1 MSISLRKMK
10 ECEVTEIYEKHMCID
25 FPPLELKPLHSIL
38 DMMERGIYD
47 SHLVYDGEEPVGYAL
62 VLMPQ
67 ECSYGL
73 LDYLGVFS
81 EKRNQNYG
89 GRILA
94 SLKEL
99 YPEKKIVI
107 ESEYPEDAPD
117 QVMAER
123 RLKFYE
129 RNGAVDTGV
138 ESNVFGAH
146 YVNMILGRNMD
157 PVSAEEMIIVLE
169 KIYATMMRDPVK
181 RKKYL
186 KFWIRD

>member
-10 ECEVTEIYEKHMCID
+10 ECEITEIYEKHMCKD

-47 SHLVYDGEEPVGYAL
+47 SLLVYDGEEPVGYAL
-62 VLMPQ
+62 VLTPQ
-67 ECSYGL
+67 KCSYGL

-99 YPEKKIVI
+99 YPEKKILI
-107 ESEYPEDAPD
+107 ESEFPKDAPD

-123 RLKFYE
+123 RLKFYQ

-146 YVNMILGRNMD
+146 YVNMILGKDMD
-157 PVSAEEMIIVLE
+157 PVSAEEMIIILE
-169 KIYATMMRDPVK
+169 KIYAAMMQDPVK

-186 KFWIRD
+186 KFWVRD